1 MENTSQTLEATLKAL
16 AQLTPAQHTLLRQIG
31 EHTEPATVTTLAE
44 ELELHPSS
52 VRETLDSL
60 LEAKLVTK
68 QTLPSHGRGRP
79 ATGYMTFVP
88 SDPNF
93 PSNILSH
100 IVHATLEWLEASVPD
115 PQESARAIGRKWG
128 TIALAQMG
136 VPDHSVHFT
145 RPEGFTLS
153 NHMQKITL
161 FLTACGFAPT
171 PHPATL
177 TGLLLTACPFCE
189 GTPMTPVAA
198 ALREGMVEE
207 ILRRTA
213 GNLAYYRVQP
223 WEENTTY
230 CEVLLREEPWE
241 SENPSG
247 NSKAAQAAGI
257 TIRFFAGAAQAAGT
271 HEVALAQTPHTLGEL
286 VSKLAATNSELARVL
301 RVSTFLVDSEPAEE
315 TTPLASGMA
324 VDVLPPFAGG

>member
-1 MENTSQTLEATLKAL
+1 MENTSQTLDATLKAL

-31 EHTEPATVTTLAE
+31 EHTEPATVTMLAE

-60 LEAKLVTK
+60 FEAKLVTR

-88 SDPNF
+88 ADPSF
-93 PSNILSH
+93 PSNILAH
-100 IVHATLEWLEASVPD
+100 VVHATLRWLEATVPD
-115 PQESARAIGRKWG
+115 PKGAARAIGNNWG
-128 TIALAQMG
+128 SIALAHMG
-136 VPDHSVHFT
+136 VPDHSVHYT
-145 RPEGFTLS
+145 RPAGFDLS

-161 FLTACGFAPT
+161 FLTACGFAPIS
-171 PHPATL
+171 HPETR
-177 TGLLLTACPFCE
+177 TGLLLTACPVCE
-189 GTPMTPVAA
+189 GDPNPVAS

-207 ILRRTA
+207 ILKRTA
-213 GNLAYYRVQP
+213 GNLAYYLVRP
-223 WEENTTY
+223 WEENATY
-230 CEVLLREEPWE
+230 CEVLLSDAPLANAEGGK
-241 SENPSG
+241 SEAIAG
-247 NSKAAQAAGI
+247 TATGI

-271 HEVALAQTPHTLGEL
+271 HETSIAETPHTLGEL
-286 VSKLAATNSELARVL
+286 TSKLASTNSELARVL

-315 TTPLASGMA
+315 TTTLTSGMA